1 MATEDETRIERLERH
16 VAELERAQE
25 ALSEIVTRQREEIDG
40 LSRRITLLMEREA
53 EREAEAGSV
62 VLGDQRPPHW

>member
-1 MATEDETRIERLERH
+1 MERH

-40 LSRRITLLMEREA
+40 LSRRIALLMEREA

>member
-1 MATEDETRIERLERH
+1 MTSDEETRIDRLERH

-25 ALSEIVTRQREEIDG
+25 TLSEVVTRQREEIDG
-40 LSRRITLLMEREA
+40 LSRRIALLMEREA